1 MDIDKH
7 ADEILALFD
16 SKSTYKM
23 TKTLVLIILF
33 SLCNLNCKYTYS
45 LETRNNDMSVNNILP
60 ALKERNDLGFDNK
73 TRDLHSIVKDSLK
86 FDYIFPN
93 TDVSCGYVIRYFFH
107 TNIHL
112 GKESNKLISMNG
124 SIFNFENIDINEE
137 REYIISLTKSVL
149 MVVGDMYFGSSE
161 LQEFLNIYPDVV
173 I

>member
-1 MDIDKH
+1 M
-7 ADEILALFD
+7 
-16 SKSTYKM
+16 
-23 TKTLVLIILF
+23 
-33 SLCNLNCKYTYS
+33 NCKYTYS
-45 LETRNNDMSVNNILP
+45 SQTRSTNVSVDNILP

-73 TRDLHSIVKDSLK
+73 TRDLHSIVRDSLK

-107 TNIHL
+107 TNIYL
-112 GKESNKLISMNG
+112 GKESNKLVSMNG
-124 SIFNFENIDINEE
+124 SIFNFENIDIMEE

>member
-1 MDIDKH
+1 MIKN
-7 ADEILALFD
+7 LL
-16 SKSTYKM
+16 
-23 TKTLVLIILF
+23 LIILI
-33 SLCNLNCKYTYS
+33 SLGNLNCKYIYS
-45 LETRNNDMSVNNILP
+45 SKTENTDMSVSNILT
-60 ALKERNDLGFDNK
+60 ALKERNDLGFNNK
-73 TRDLHSIVKDSLK
+73 TRDLYTIVEDSLK

-124 SIFNFENIDINEE
+124 SIFNFENIDSMEE

-149 MVVGDMYFGSSE
+149 ATIGNMYFGSSE

-173 I
+173 IAY

>member
-1 MDIDKH
+1 
-7 ADEILALFD
+7 
-16 SKSTYKM
+16 M
-23 TKTLVLIILF
+23 TKNLLLIIL
-33 SLCNLNCKYTYS
+33 SLLCNLNCKYIYS
-45 LETRNNDMSVNNILP
+45 SKTENTDMSVSNILM

-73 TRDLHSIVKDSLK
+73 TRDLYTIVEDSLK

-124 SIFNFENIDINEE
+124 SIFNFENIDSMEE

-149 MVVGDMYFGSSE
+149 VTVGDMYFGSSE
-161 LQEFLNIYPDVV
+161 LQEFLNIYPDVD
-173 I
+173 IAY

>member
-1 MDIDKH
+1 
-7 ADEILALFD
+7 
-16 SKSTYKM
+16 M
-23 TKTLVLIILF
+23 TNNLVLIILF
-33 SLCNLNCKYTYS
+33 SLCNLNCEYIYS
-45 LETRNNDMSVNNILP
+45 SETRNNDMPLNVILP

-124 SIFNFENIDINEE
+124 SIFNFENIDIVEE
-137 REYIISLTKSVL
+137 REYIISLTKNVL
-149 MVVGDMYFGSSE
+149 MVVGDMHFGFSE

>member
-1 MDIDKH
+1 MIRNLLL
-7 ADEILALFD
+7 ILLISLANWNCRYTNN
-16 SKSTYKM
+16 SKAQNTGVSEN
-23 TKTLVLIILF
+23 IIL
-33 SLCNLNCKYTYS
+33 
-45 LETRNNDMSVNNILP
+45 I
-60 ALKERNDLGFDNK
+60 ALKERTDLEFDNK
-73 TRDLHSIVKDSLK
+73 TRALHTIVNDSSK
-86 FDYIFPN
+86 FEHIFPN

-149 MVVGDMYFGSSE
+149 ITVGDMYFGSSE

>member
-1 MDIDKH
+1 
-7 ADEILALFD
+7 
-16 SKSTYKM
+16 M
-23 TKTLVLIILF
+23 TNNLVLIILF
-33 SLCNLNCKYTYS
+33 SLCNLNCKYIYS
-45 LETRNNDMSVNNILP
+45 PETRNNDMSVNNILP

-149 MVVGDMYFGSSE
+149 ITVGDMYFGSSE

>member
-1 MDIDKH
+1 MIKNLLLIFVSLGIWNCSYIHKSEIKH
-7 ADEILALFD
+7 TGMSAD
-16 SKSTYKM
+16 
-23 TKTLVLIILF
+23 
-33 SLCNLNCKYTYS
+33 
-45 LETRNNDMSVNNILP
+45 NILT
-60 ALKERNDLGFDNK
+60 ALEERNDLAFDNK
-73 TRDLHSIVKDSLK
+73 TRDLYTIVEDSLK

-124 SIFNFENIDINEE
+124 SIFNFENIDSMEE

-149 MVVGDMYFGSSE
+149 ETVGDMYFGSSE

-173 I
+173 IAY